1 MMRDIKFRAWHNTTI
16 DGTFVMSPHEE
27 IVKNCGVYLCD
38 DSLFPNRVIMQF
50 TGMQDKNGVD
60 IYEGDIV
67 KSVSEIIKPFESRVN
82 QRTGRMSTKYH
93 SIEYRNN
100 SASFCI
106 AGSSLSSI
114 SQNIA
119 SKYYEVI
126 GNIHQNPELLEQV

>member
-67 KSVSEIIKPFESRVN
+67 VMYPDDIQVLQTKVVKREEDRPVLGFEGS
-82 QRTGRMSTKYH
+82 GP
-93 SIEYRNN
+93 ILCAGN
-100 SASFCI
+100 SDI
-106 AGSSLSSI
+106 LL
-114 SQNIA
+114 
-119 SKYYEVI
+119 VI

>member
-67 KSVSEIIKPFESRVN
+67 VMYPDDMQVLQTKEVKRCEDRPVLGFEGSGP
-82 QRTGRMSTKYH
+82 TLCAG
-93 SIEYRNN
+93 N
-100 SASFCI
+100 SGI
-106 AGSSLSSI
+106 LL
-114 SQNIA
+114 
-119 SKYYEVI
+119 VI
-126 GNIHQNPELLEQV
+126 GNIYQNPELLEQV